1 MSRTARLA
9 ASSVAMTAQ
18 KGSTLIVSLILLTS
32 VTLLSLINMN
42 ISTNQ
47 IRIVTNLQTKETLF
61 YTTRS
66 EVMSKYLKYRKDGSS
81 SSEMS
86 LAIEKSTEDQ
96 VAVLSADVPADPEE
110 ISQITTTLR
119 YRNTAPV
126 NMNYAFTANNSIG
139 HMAIRQ
145 FEISS
150 ITSDITGR
158 YKATQLLGFT
168 FQVPKS

>member
-1 MSRTARLA
+1 MKH
-9 ASSVAMTAQ
+9 MTKNSMKQ
-18 KGSTLIVSLILLTS
+18 KGSTLIVSLVLLTS

-66 EVMSKYLKYRKDGSS
+66 EVMAKFLKYRKDGTS

-86 LAIEKSTEDQ
+86 LAIEKSTEDD
-96 VAVLSADVPADPEE
+96 VAVLDADIPGDPEE
-110 ISQITTTLR
+110 ISSVSTTLR

-126 NMNYAFTANNSIG
+126 NMNYAFSANNSIG

-150 ITSDITGR
+150 KTTDKTGR
-158 YKATQLLGFT
+158 FRTTQLLGFT